1 MLLLALASPAATKAQ
16 TAEHTTISP
25 AFRKEIPNIR
35 GKSLVGVVVSYTPGR
50 KTPAHH
56 HAGSAFVTGHVLSG
70 AIHSQVDGGAVQ
82 VFRAGESWTEKPG
95 ARHDL
100 SENASATEPARLL
113 ATFVVDIKDKELT
126 TMEQP

>member
-1 MLLLALASPAATKAQ
+1 MKPMHDRTRKPVGSWVLAVAMLLLALASPAATKAQ

-35 GKSLVGVVVSYTPGR
+35 GKSLVGVVVSYTLGR

-70 AIHSQVDGGAVQ
+70 AIHS
-82 VFRAGESWTEKPG
+82 
-95 ARHDL
+95 
-100 SENASATEPARLL
+100 
-113 ATFVVDIKDKELT
+113 
-126 TMEQP
+126 